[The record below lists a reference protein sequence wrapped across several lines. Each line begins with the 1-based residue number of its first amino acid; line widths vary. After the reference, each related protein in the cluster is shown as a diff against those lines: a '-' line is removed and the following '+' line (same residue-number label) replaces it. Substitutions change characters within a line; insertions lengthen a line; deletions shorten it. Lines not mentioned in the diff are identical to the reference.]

1 MFTVEKIIEHTGT
14 AKNRKELFFKVR
26 WLGYND
32 KYDKWLPFKDLRH
45 NSILHGYLEKNR
57 MKSLIPK

>member
-1 MFTVEKIIEHTGT
+1 MFPVEAILEHTGT
-14 AKNRKELFFKVR
+14 AKNRKDLYFKVR
-26 WLGYND
+26 WLGYGE

-45 NSILHGYLEKNR
+45 NSILHEYLTKNR